1 MKLLWPSDAIWW
13 HRFGSTLAQV
23 MACCLSV
30 PSHYWNQCWPS
41 ISEVL
46 WHLHDRNFTVSAQAT
61 VLYHGLE
68 NNFLKLLP
76 PFQERVAKQSRPREF
91 HRVWRFVVYPVMLY
105 ANLLVWK
112 QITIIFMCFTNNG
125 INPWSKKNRRC
136 SPVYITQMVAELI
149 HLVWA
154 QIAQI
159 QHQAAGICQWY
170 DYRVFLKT
178 D

>member
-30 PSHYWNQCWPS
+30 PSHYRNQCWPS

-46 WHLHDRNFTVSAQAT
+46 WHLHDRNFTVNAQAT

-68 NNFLKLLP
+68 NYFLKLLP
-76 PFQERVAKQSRPREF
+76 PFQERVAKQSRPREL
-91 HRVWRFVVYPVMLY
+91 HRVWRFAASCTGINGGCGRPQRFAKKVNILVYPVMLY

-125 INPWSKKNRRC
+125 INPWSK
-136 SPVYITQMVAELI
+136 ITADVRPCISLRWWPNWSI
-149 HLVWA
+149 
-154 QIAQI
+154 
-159 QHQAAGICQWY
+159 
-170 DYRVFLKT
+170 
-178 D
+178 